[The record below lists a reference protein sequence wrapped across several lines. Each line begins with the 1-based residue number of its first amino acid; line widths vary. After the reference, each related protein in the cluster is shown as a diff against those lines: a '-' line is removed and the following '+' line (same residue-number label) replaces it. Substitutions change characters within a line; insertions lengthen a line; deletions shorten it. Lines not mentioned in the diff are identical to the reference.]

1 MISFLETIKGN
12 DPVFFIHAL
21 CGIGDITSHLARLP
35 SVEKVYPNHK
45 IVFLLGGYGK
55 SPKLSKE
62 MIERQGYAA
71 TTIKNYIVSED
82 CGKVINP
89 MIVDG
94 QVHGGVAQGIG
105 AALLE
110 ELKYDE
116 NGQLQ
121 TATLADYIIPTPKDV
136 PNIKI
141 KIPKI

>member
-71 TTIKNYIVSED
+71 TTIKNYIYHNQHQKMETSLFFQNHHLHILQNFYQAQVS
-82 CGKVINP
+82 
-89 MIVDG
+89 
-94 QVHGGVAQGIG
+94 
-105 AALLE
+105 
-110 ELKYDE
+110 
-116 NGQLQ
+116 
-121 TATLADYIIPTPKDV
+121 
-136 PNIKI
+136 
-141 KIPKI
+141 